1 MLLFF
6 QSGRFPA
13 EEIIKNKRLAQSDN
27 VLKFRL
33 TLDYLDYMALY
44 CNHYIPYIFYRF
56 KS

>member
-13 EEIIKNKRLAQSDN
+13 KEIIKNKRLAQSDN